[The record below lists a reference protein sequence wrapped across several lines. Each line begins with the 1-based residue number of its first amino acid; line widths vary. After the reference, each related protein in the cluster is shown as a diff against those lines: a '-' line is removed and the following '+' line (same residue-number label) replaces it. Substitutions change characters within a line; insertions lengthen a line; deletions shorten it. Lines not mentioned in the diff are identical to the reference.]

1 MVFRK
6 KSKITACLLLS
17 LWMLLF
23 LMTGCAGSKSADIK
37 VAKQYAASRYG
48 GQFDVVEYHAPVNAA
63 SGMRPARV
71 VIEEYNFRYT
81 LQVENGKVVGDDYS
95 EQYAG
100 WLVHEAIFDT
110 MNANNTY
117 PDFGGR
123 ELFFHTS
130 FTVTDPSYLQM
141 DLDLSSAKDYRGIMN
156 IVNNAGALGTAYI
169 LVDLQDTDDY
179 ENEPWLYDFYRA
191 TYDSIDIYN
200 LSYAVSKPNG
210 KRYNA
215 TVSRKSGDNEPP
227 LSRDE
232 FLSLFYEVVP

>member
-6 KSKITACLLLS
+6 RSKITACLLLS
-17 LWMLLF
+17 LWMVLF

-95 EQYAG
+95 EQYAA
-100 WLVHEAIFDT
+100 WVVSSEVFNA

-117 PDFGGR
+117 PDVGGR
-123 ELFFHTS
+123 DIFFN
-130 FTVTDPSYLQM
+130 FDFVVTDSSMLQ
-141 DLDLSSAKDYRGIMN
+141 LHPDLSKAKNYAGIMN
-156 IVNNAGALGTAYI
+156 AVDNAGGIGTAYI
-169 LVDLQDTDDY
+169 IVQVKDSDDY
-179 ENEPWLYDFYRA
+179 AGEEWLYDFYLA
-191 TYDSIDIYN
+191 CQDKLDVYD
-200 LSYAVSKPNG
+200 LSYSVTKPGSKTYYASG
-210 KRYNA
+210 IRKRPGEGEE
-215 TVSRKSGDNEPP
+215 T
-227 LSRDE
+227 LSREE
-232 FLSLFYEVVP
+232 FLDRFY